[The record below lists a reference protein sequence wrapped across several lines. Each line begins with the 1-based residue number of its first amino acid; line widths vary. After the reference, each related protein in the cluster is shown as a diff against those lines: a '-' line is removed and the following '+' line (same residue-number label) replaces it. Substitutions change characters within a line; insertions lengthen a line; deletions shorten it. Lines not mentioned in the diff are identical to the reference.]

1 MHSEA
6 VQLAT
11 YPLVFFIAGCFVY
24 LLFRL
29 SPTLSRETHKIPKM
43 IFAMMISALVSTALL
58 DLVVLAF
65 TSFRFSSLHF
75 VGPIAYG
82 GFLRRQPALSLHFI
96 VIILSFWF
104 ALRWL
109 GNHPAESS

>member
-6 VQLAT
+6 VQLAI
-11 YPLVFFIAGCFVY
+11 YPFIFLITGCFTY

-29 SPTLSRETHKIPKM
+29 SPNLSPETHKIPKM
-43 IFAMMISALVSTALL
+43 ILAMMIPSLLSTALL
-58 DLVVLAF
+58 DLMVFAF
-65 TSFRFSSLHF
+65 ASFHFSSLHF

-82 GFLRRQPALSLHFI
+82 GMLHRQPALLLNVVVAI
-96 VIILSFWF
+96 VSFWF
-104 ALRWL
+104 GLRWL